1 MRGCVLS
8 LILALLLAAN
18 GYAIWQIHLMRGEIA
33 GLREEVARPRG
44 EVRMTMLDYARDAAE
59 AIGRGEIARA
69 RADLE
74 RVSEMARE
82 ARGIAEERRRQLAE
96 QVRAAEE
103 AVSRGGEAARNK
115 IDALVRFL
123 SPRRQEEEP
132 ASR

>member
-8 LILALLLAAN
+8 LLLVVLLAGN

-33 GLREEVARPRG
+33 GLREELRKPRG

-74 RVSEMARE
+74 RVSRMAGEAREMAE
-82 ARGIAEERRRQLAE
+82 GRRRELIAH
-96 QVRAAEE
+96 VRAAKE
-103 AVSRGGEAARNK
+103 ALARGGEAARER
-115 IDALVRFL
+115 IDAVVRFL
-123 SPRRQEEEP
+123 SPNGPKEEP
-132 ASR
+132 TPP